1 MRKKSKIQKL
11 QSGRFL
17 IEEAYE
23 RDVSEDELKSISVS
37 LENDVERLQS
47 ELDDAKAR
55 LQEIKKLLGEKL

>member
-17 IEEAYE
+17 IEEGYE
-23 RDVSEDELKSISVS
+23 REVTEDELKSISVS
-37 LENDVERLQS
+37 LENDIVRLQS

-55 LQEIKKLLGEKL
+55 LQEIKKLLGEK

>member
-17 IEEAYE
+17 IEEGYE
-23 RDVSEDELKSISVS
+23 REVTEDELKSISVS
-37 LENDVERLQS
+37 LANDIVRLQS

-55 LQEIKKLLGEKL
+55 LQEIKKLLGEK

>member
-1 MRKKSKIQKL
+1 LRKKSKIQKL

-17 IEEAYE
+17 IEEGYE
-23 RDVSEDELKSISVS
+23 REVSEDELKSISVS